1 VGHDTFVGG
10 KNHDTELA
18 GGEDGVG
25 ELLEVLEGEIEAGG
39 DDTALVDA
47 TVQVDDNLSWTG
59 IVNNGELVDVA
70 LLLHKAEELDQDLGD
85 GSEDNLKQKLDI
97 S

>member
-1 VGHDTFVGG
+1 MARSVEVAKNFTSDAFEGSILVGHDTFVGG
-10 KNHDTELA
+10 KDDDTKLA

-47 TVQVDDNLSWTG
+47 TVQVDDNLS
-59 IVNNGELVDVA
+59 
-70 LLLHKAEELDQDLGD
+70 
-85 GSEDNLKQKLDI
+85 
-97 S
+97 